1 MYRPQH
7 RDKIYI
13 AKANEVS
20 PADVVIPADRK
31 LSQAFKPRARLL
43 QLLGDQLIGSSKLAV
58 FELVKIAY
66 DADASKVEV
75 KLGDLG
81 TASPWIRVED
91 NGQGMSLETIRDV
104 WLVPGDDH
112 CEKDRHQDR
121 RSPKYNRLH
130 WGRNPR
136 RSRQRPP
143 GQPLGR
149 AHAVDRRGVRIPLT
163 IRPGSRSV
171 LQPRSAGPREG
182 CWMGNAT
189 LLVPMLIPTS
199 INCP

>member
-7 RDKIYI
+7 RDEIYI

-20 PADVVIPADRK
+20 PADVVIQADRK

-75 KLGDLG
+75 KSGDLG

-112 CEKDRHQDR
+112 REKDRHQDR
-121 RSPKYNRLH
+121 RSPKYARLSLGEKPSTLSPTATRPTA
-130 WGRNPR
+130 WPSSCRGSPGRKNTAYHQARVKVSAAAARR
-136 RSRQRPP
+136 RS
-143 GQPLGR
+143 
-149 AHAVDRRGVRIPLT
+149 
-163 IRPGSRSV
+163 
-171 LQPRSAGPREG
+171 EG
-182 CWMGNAT
+182 G
-189 LLVPMLIPTS
+189 LLDG
-199 INCP
+199 

>member
-7 RDKIYI
+7 RDEIYI

-75 KLGDLG
+75 ELGDLG

-112 CEKDRHQDR
+112 REKDSRIAGR
-121 RSPKYNRLH
+121 RSTTAYTGGETLDALANGHPANRLAELMP
-130 WGRNPR
+130 W
-136 RSRQRPP
+136 
-143 GQPLGR
+143 
-149 AHAVDRRGVRIPLT
+149 
-163 IRPGSRSV
+163 
-171 LQPRSAGPREG
+171 SAG
-182 CWMGNAT
+182 A
-189 LLVPMLIPTS
+189 
-199 INCP
+199 